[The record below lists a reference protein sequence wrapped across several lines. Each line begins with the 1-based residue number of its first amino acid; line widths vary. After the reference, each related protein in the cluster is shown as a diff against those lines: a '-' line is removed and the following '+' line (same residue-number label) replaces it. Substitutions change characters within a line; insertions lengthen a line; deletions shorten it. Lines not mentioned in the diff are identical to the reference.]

1 MFQYMGS
8 IPVIG
13 TEQAKRADFV
23 RDQLEK
29 LRVSYTD
36 KFIIEIFPST
46 AVNSNLVSFSL
57 LVLGF

>member
-36 KFIIEIFPST
+36 KKFIIERFPSI
-46 AVNSNLVSFSL
+46 AVL
-57 LVLGF
+57 